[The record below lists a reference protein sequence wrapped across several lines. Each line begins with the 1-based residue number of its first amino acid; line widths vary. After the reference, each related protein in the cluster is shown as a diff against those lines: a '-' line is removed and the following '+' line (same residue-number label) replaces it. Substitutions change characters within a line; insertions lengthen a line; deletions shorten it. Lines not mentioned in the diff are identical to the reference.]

1 MTQKQI
7 IYLSILFE
15 LGSISSILIGK
26 NFIYVILFFLF
37 HIIASLLIST
47 ILIQLIPKRYTYSK
61 IFTLSFF
68 TLINSITFFIGYLIS
83 FYFVF
88 VILRKIKIKQ
98 NYKLNI
104 LSLPSTID
112 YPKIKRN
119 LGEGAYFE
127 IDISSSVTLKSKVID
142 KLSTENSKTSI
153 SLLKK
158 YINDPDYEIRMFA
171 FQKIYTIKNIIFSQ
185 IKELLRELEK
195 NPNDFYILKKIA
207 ILYWE
212 IYNLG
217 LSDDAL
223 KNFYLSQIN
232 FYISKAQDIAGDGEL
247 LFIQANLMKELKNY
261 DEALKLLEKSLLYGA
276 NPHDVLLIVA
286 EIYYHKN
293 EYEKVR
299 ETLSK
304 DPSLNYDTNTSKF
317 IEIWL
322 TT

>member
-1 MTQKQI
+1 MTQNQI
-7 IYLSILFE
+7 IYTSILLE
-15 LGSISSILIGK
+15 LASISSILIGK

-88 VILRKIKIKQ
+88 VILRKIKIRQ

-104 LSLPSTID
+104 LSLPSTLD
-112 YPKIKRN
+112 YPKTKRN
-119 LGEGAYFE
+119 LGEGAYSE
-127 IDISSSVTLKSKVID
+127 IDSSNTSIIKSRVID
-142 KLSTENSKTSI
+142 KLSTENSKMSI

-171 FQKIYTIKNIIFSQ
+171 FQKISTIKNTIISQ
-185 IKELLRELEK
+185 IKELIEYFKK
-195 NPNDFYILKKIA
+195 NPNDFYTLKRIA

-217 LSDDAL
+217 IGDDAL
-223 KNFYLSQIN
+223 KNFYISQIN
-232 FYISKAQDIAGDGEL
+232 FYISKAQAIAGDGEL
-247 LFIQANLMKELKNY
+247 LFIQANLMKELKDY

-276 NPHDVLLIVA
+276 NPHDVLPIMA
-286 EIYYHKN
+286 EIYYYKN
-293 EYEKVR
+293 DYEKVR
-299 ETLSK
+299 EILSK
-304 DPSLNYDTNTSKF
+304 ESSLKYDINTSN
-317 IEIWL
+317 L
-322 TT
+322 TDLWINI